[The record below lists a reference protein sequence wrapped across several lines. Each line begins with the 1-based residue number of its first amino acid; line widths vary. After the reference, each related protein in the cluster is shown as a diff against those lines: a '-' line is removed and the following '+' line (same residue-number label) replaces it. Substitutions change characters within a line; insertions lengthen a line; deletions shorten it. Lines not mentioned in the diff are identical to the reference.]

1 MKGQKRCILV
11 MRERGRKKEGA
22 KRTKAFIIESE
33 LKRDIS
39 NLTRRNVKEGA
50 GIFADSH
57 RGYDH
62 LEEWFQTHRVN
73 HGERFSSEEGYITRT
88 TLKVIFLG

>member
-1 MKGQKRCILV
+1 

-88 TLKVIFLG
+88 ALKVIFLG